1 MAPREFVLW
10 LNGAAEIIGDG
21 PPTAEQWALLRSR
34 LGQAVG
40 EIVAARL
47 QGTGEVVDPSAIIRR
62 AHLSPITLHFG
73 VLNNGL

>member
-1 MAPREFVLW
+1 MTPREFVLW

-34 LGQAVG
+34 LGQSVG

-47 QGTGEVVDPSAIIRR
+47 QGTGEVVDPSAIRR
-62 AHLSPITLHFG
+62 AHLYPITLHSG
-73 VLNNGL
+73 VFNNGL